1 MTQFP
6 EAVLARELELCFA
19 NVSLVTDYDVGVVG
33 EFEAVSHEE
42 VIKVFQAN
50 NDRLR
55 ELLFKVIAGVPETR
69 DCPCA
74 TALSNARF
82 EV

>member
-1 MTQFP
+1 MTQHP
-6 EAVLARELELCFA
+6 EAALARELEMCYA
-19 NVSLVTDYDVGVVG
+19 NISLVTDYDVGVAG
-33 EFEAVSHEE
+33 EVEAVTHDE
-42 VIKVFQAN
+42 VIRVFQAN

-55 ELLFKVIAGVPETR
+55 DLLFSIVAALPEER